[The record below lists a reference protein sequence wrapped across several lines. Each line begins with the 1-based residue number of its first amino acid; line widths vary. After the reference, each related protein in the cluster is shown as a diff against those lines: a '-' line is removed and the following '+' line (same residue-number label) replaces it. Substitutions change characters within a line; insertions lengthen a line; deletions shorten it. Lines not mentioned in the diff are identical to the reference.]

1 MQNDRRPAM
10 WAMMGIAL
18 LGASGLL
25 AQHTGAQDA
34 EPFSPGE
41 RAQLSSGALVRRN
54 TSRREGGNTF
64 VGGTSWQRV
73 RAPIDR
79 VWATVRDP
87 SAYSRLIPSLDEAR
101 VVDERGETRIVRMHH
116 TYGIGEAA
124 YFVRM
129 RVDDERHE
137 MRFELDRSRPHDIR
151 AGRGFLSLTSY
162 RGDTIVA
169 WGMLADVGAGFLQQL
184 FGPFLNEW
192 LLLPPRCVRDDV
204 EPGRRSEC

>member
-1 MQNDRRPAM
+1 MHDRRRPARG
-10 WAMMGIAL
+10 AIIIGIAL
-18 LGASGLL
+18 LGASVLVHDL
-25 AQHTGAQDA
+25 EAQEIA
-34 EPFSPGE
+34 PFDPSE
-41 RAQLSSGALVRRN
+41 RALLSRGELVRRN
-54 TSRREGGNTF
+54 TSRREGANHF

-101 VVDERGETRIVRMHH
+101 VVEERGGTRIVRMHH

-169 WGMLADVGAGFLQQL
+169 WGMLADVGAGVLQQV

-204 EPGRRSEC
+204 EPGRVSAC